1 MEERKLLDCYEINGK
16 ISRVEKK
23 LACFVKFVLVMKLEW
38 NASSYR
44 VMMRLKLPVWR
55 EKIGQEWK
63 IQISNLKQAENSL
76 FLGLVEESLPFV
88 VKVQGMNP
96 CLKNYELDVPAF
108 ICYIKIRSK
117 E

>member
-1 MEERKLLDCYEINGK
+1 MKRVKLSRHDETEIAGLAGK
-16 ISRVEKK
+16 ID
-23 LACFVKFVLVMKLEW
+23 
-38 NASSYR
+38 
-44 VMMRLKLPVWR
+44 
-55 EKIGQEWK
+55 QEWK

-76 FLGLVEESLPFV
+76 FSGLVEESLPFV

-96 CLKNYELDVPAF
+96 CLKNWQLEVPAF